1 LEVID
6 QQIGPR
12 GALVGGDS
20 RQPCH

>member
-20 RQPCH
+20 REPCH